1 MDWFTIQYSLD
12 SVKQWCNG
20 TLALMLADY
29 LRDRH
34 STCTIHWW
42 GYLVSHC
49 MPNLL
54 WERDKTRY
62 ICIYTYNWLSFMHG
76 LPIFSSQAIILH
88 RSRINCYTLNIQNTD
103 ETFHFFFYQISF
115 NIEDFYNIPWSL
127 FTIAERS
134 IDVSIIYFLHKH
146 SIIHKTWKAPEK

>member
-34 STCTIHWW
+34 STYTIHWW

-62 ICIYTYNWLSFMHG
+62 ICIYIQITDWVSCMAYPFSLLRLLFCIEVG
-76 LPIFSSQAIILH
+76 LIVIHSIYKTLMKPSIFFSIKFHLILK
-88 RSRINCYTLNIQNTD
+88 I
-103 ETFHFFFYQISF
+103 
-115 NIEDFYNIPWSL
+115 
-127 FTIAERS
+127 FTIFHDLRS
-134 IDVSIIYFLHKH
+134 LLQKG
-146 SIIHKTWKAPEK
+146 P